1 MVECQLTATVTLNG
15 MTRFSVGPFSPV
27 ADGVFVAVA
36 EPASV
41 NIGLVVGPS
50 GALVIDTGSSPA
62 QGAEIRAAAEAFAGL
77 PVTGV
82 LVTHWH
88 HDHLFGLAGFAGVP
102 SWGHEELASWLGR
115 PEAAGAATELGV
127 EVARL
132 VAPVHGFALAK
143 VLDAGER
150 RVEALHF
157 GPGHTDSDVVAYVP
171 DANLIF
177 AGDLLESAGSP
188 SFGPDSHLKDWPSA
202 VDGILGL
209 VDETTV
215 LVPGHG
221 PVMDR
226 MAAFQQRA
234 EISALYGQ
242 VEYLVRQGVREEQ
255 AYERGEWPF
264 DEATVRAAL
273 PLAYAELAAA
283 GLVPRTQLPLL

>member
-1 MVECQLTATVTLNG
+1 
-15 MTRFSVGPFSPV
+15 MTGFSVGTFSPV

-36 EPASV
+36 EPAAV

-50 GALVIDTGSSPA
+50 GALVVDTGSSPA
-62 QGAEIRAAAEAFAGL
+62 QGAAIREAAEAFAGV

-88 HDHLFGLAGFAGVP
+88 YDHLFGLAGFDGVP
-102 SWGHEELASWLGR
+102 SWGHEELAARLGR
-115 PEAAGAATELGV
+115 PEAHGAAVDLGV
-127 EVARL
+127 DPAEL
-132 VAPVHGFALAK
+132 VAPVHGFALAR
-143 VLDAGER
+143 VLDAGGR

-157 GPGHTDSDVVAYVP
+157 GRAHTDTDVIAYVP
-171 DANLIF
+171 DANLVF
-177 AGDLLESAGSP
+177 AGDLLESAGP
-188 SFGPDSHLKDWPSA
+188 PAFGPDSHLRDWPSA

-209 VDETTV
+209 VDEYTV

-226 MAAFQQRA
+226 LAGFQQRA

-242 VEYLVRQGVREEQ
+242 AEYLVKQGVRIEQ

-264 DEATVRAAL
+264 DEATVRGVL

-283 GLVPRTQLPLL
+283 GIVPRTQLPIV